1 MDAIQ
6 AQVTVMPVTDMSI
19 TYAVTILG
27 PVYLAPRL
35 YKISMQQLLT
45 RCRQPKDEARVIGEI
60 LSECIIRDYNN
71 EVEAQ
76 PIMDMFENPGL
87 YKTLYRIDWHI
98 NKLETVE
105 GTGLEPVTP
114 GSSDRRSTN

>member
-6 AQVTVMPVTDMSI
+6 AQVTVMPVTDLCI

-35 YKISMQQLLT
+35 YKISMQDLLM
-45 RCRQPKDEARVIGEI
+45 RCKNPKDESRVIGEI

-76 PIMDMFENPGL
+76 PIMDMFDNPGL
-87 YKTLYRIDWHI
+87 YKTLNRINWI
-98 NKLETVE
+98 ITKLPTV
-105 GTGLEPVTP
+105 GQTGLEPVTP
-114 GSSDRRSTN
+114 GSSDQRSTN